1 MYTVHYYHRK
11 RKKRYTVSELV
22 TTIKIDGSV
31 ERLYRSCQ
39 LSIVARQGVPYENG
53 ERVRISVSGKLIF
66 DGRVFYVEHSAQGGV
81 TLTCYDNAYYFERNV
96 TNLLVR
102 PIGAAP
108 TDKGLTL
115 SEIVKNFA
123 KRAGVETG
131 YIKPTT
137 KKHGNIGYMATDMQT
152 ILQGIVGLE
161 RRKTGKR
168 FYFRM
173 EGHKLEMRER
183 GGLPGLIIDPSNAY
197 DVVKTEDAQNVY
209 TVLYAKGSPE
219 TEASGV
225 LTSPGGFGGI
235 ASSKYK
241 GPDSN
246 SYQSGFRARLKAT
259 DKWDALIYQVAN
271 KNGVDPLLLKVIT
284 MMESSGD
291 PDVISSDGAGS
302 IGLTQITPGNVG
314 TSVDA
319 NRLRDPEYNLQK
331 ACEIMKGSKYGV
343 MKRQGYAPTSKNMAH
358 LWNGWVPGES
368 EDGSPYA
375 NTVELIYRGYGVDAN
390 RAFTDTLP
398 TTDNEDSPTPEK
410 EKEVYQ
416 AEQANTKLRDKLG
429 TMRNVITL
437 NADSAADLARQVKQ
451 IVDGYGEDRSVTVE
465 MPGHFYGLA
474 GRKVKLTGNDVT
486 GGTWY
491 IQADS
496 HTITG
501 GGHTMRLTLVLSDQ
515 NPEPEV
521 PEAPK
526 DIIPEVEMDPG
537 APERAEGKLFI
548 RPTDG
553 RVTQSWGPAS
563 GAYGY
568 TFHNGIDIANSVGTP
583 VRAALTGRVAKS
595 SFSGGYGKHVMI
607 THYPDGYPDANGNG
621 GQKWVTV
628 YAHLSDINVKV
639 GDQVTTGQLIGKMGS
654 TGNSTGSHLHFEIHK
669 GDYRYS
675 PSSAMNT
682 VNPALYY

>member
-11 RKKRYTVSELV
+11 RKKRYTVTDLV
-22 TTIKIDGSV
+22 TTIKVDGSV

-39 LSIVARQGVPYENG
+39 LSIIARQGVPYENG

-96 TNLLVR
+96 ANLLVR
-102 PIGAAP
+102 PIDATP

-115 SEIVKNFA
+115 SEIVRNFA

-183 GGLPGLIIDPSNAY
+183 GGLPGLIIDPGNAY

-209 TVLYAKGSPE
+209 TVLYGKGSPE
-219 TEASGV
+219 TDTSGV

-246 SYQSGFRARLKAT
+246 SYQSGFKARLAAT

-271 KNGVDPLLLKVIT
+271 KNGVDPLLLKVIA
-284 MMESSGD
+284 MMESSGN
-291 PDVISSDGAGS
+291 PEASNGLNAR
-302 IGLTQITPGNVG
+302 GLTQIIAGNVG
-314 TSVDA
+314 LAVDA
-319 NRLRDPEYNLQK
+319 DRLFEPEYNLQK
-331 ACEIMKGSKYGV
+331 ACEIMKGPKYND
-343 MKRQGYAPTSKNMAH
+343 MKRLGYAPTSKNVSHM
-358 LWNGWVPGES
+358 WNGWPSSQGENDS
-368 EDGSPYA
+368 EYA

-390 RAFTDTLP
+390 RTFTDTMP
-398 TTDNEDSPTPEK
+398 TTDNEDSPSPEK
-410 EKEVYQ
+410 EKAVYQ

-429 TMRNVITL
+429 IMRNVITL
-437 NADSAADLARQVKQ
+437 NADSAADLTRQVKQ

-465 MPGHFYGLA
+465 MPGHFYGLS

-501 GGHTMRLTLVLSDQ
+501 GGHTMRLTLALSDQ

-526 DIIPEVEMDPG
+526 SIIPEVEMDPG

-553 RVTQSWGPAS
+553 RVTQSWGRAS
-563 GAYGY
+563 GANGY
-568 TFHNGIDIANSVGTP
+568 TFHNGIDIANNVGTP
-583 VRAALTGRVAKS
+583 VRAALTGRISKV
-595 SFSGGYGKHVMI
+595 SFAGGYGKHIMI
-607 THYPDGYPDANGNG
+607 THYPDGYE

-628 YAHLSDINVKV
+628 YAHLSDINVRV

-654 TGNSTGSHLHFEIHK
+654 TGNSTGPHLHFEIHK
-669 GDYRYS
+669 GDYAYS
-675 PSSAMNT
+675 SSSEMNT
-682 VNPALYY
+682 VSPSLYY

>member
-11 RKKRYTVSELV
+11 RKKRYTVTDLV
-22 TTIKIDGSV
+22 TTIKVDGSV

-39 LSIVARQGVPYENG
+39 LSIIARQGVPYENG

-96 TNLLVR
+96 ANLLVR
-102 PIGAAP
+102 PIDATP

-209 TVLYAKGSPE
+209 TVLYGKGSPE
-219 TEASGV
+219 TDTSGV

-246 SYQSGFRARLKAT
+246 SYQSGFKARLAAT

-271 KNGVDPLLLKVIT
+271 KNGVDPLLLKVMA
-284 MMESSGD
+284 MMESSGN
-291 PDVISSDGAGS
+291 PEEINELNAR
-302 IGLTQITPGNVG
+302 GLLQIIPGNVG
-314 TSVDA
+314 LSVDA
-319 NRLRDPEYNLQK
+319 ERLLEPEYNLQK
-331 ACEIMKGSKYGV
+331 ACEIMKGPKYGV
-343 MKRQGYAPTSKNMAH
+343 MKRQGYAPSSKNMAH
-358 LWNGWVPGES
+358 LWNGWDPSES
-368 EDGSPYA
+368 EDGSAYA
-375 NTVELIYRGYGVDAN
+375 NTVELIYRGFGVDAN
-390 RAFTDTLP
+390 RAFTDTMP

-410 EKEVYQ
+410 EKEVHQ
-416 AEQANTKLRDKLG
+416 VEQVNAKLRDKLG
-429 TMRNVITL
+429 IMRNVITL
-437 NADSAADLARQVKQ
+437 NADSVADLARQVKQ
-451 IVDGYGEDRSVTVE
+451 IVDGYGEDRSVTIE

-526 DIIPEVEMDPG
+526 SIISEVEMDPG
-537 APERAEGKLFI
+537 TPERAEGKLFI

-553 RVTQSWGPAS
+553 QVSQSWGPAS

-568 TFHNGIDIANSVGTP
+568 TFHNGIDIKGPVGTP
-583 VRAALTGRVAKS
+583 IRAALSGRVEKVA
-595 SFSGGYGKHVMI
+595 FSGPYGKHI
-607 THYPDGYPDANGNG
+607 RINHFPDGYD
-621 GQKWVTV
+621 GQKWTTL

-669 GDYRYS
+669 GDYAYS
-675 PSSAMNT
+675 PSSPMNT